1 MSLIYFVED
10 DQSIRELVLY
20 ALQNSGFQVMAF
32 ENGEELL
39 AQMQVVLPTLLLL
52 DVMLP
57 NQDGFQILTKI
68 KKNTKTSNF
77 PIIMLTAKNTEYDKI
92 KCLDHGADDYIT
104 KPFGIMELISRIK
117 AVLRRSTTPK
127 EVNCIAYKNMIVNN
141 TKRTVTVDG
150 QICNLTFKEFEL
162 LYYLLKNQ
170 TIVLTRENIMNAV
183 WGFDFEGETRTV
195 DMHIKTI
202 RKKIGSLANE
212 IQTVRGVGYKIG
224 E

>member
-20 ALQNSGFQVMAF
+20 ALKNSGFEVVAF

-39 AQMQVVLPTLLLL
+39 EEMQAVLPTLLLL

-57 NQDGFQILTKI
+57 NQDGFQILTKL
-68 KKNTKTSNF
+68 KKSAQTTHI

-117 AVLRRSTTPK
+117 AVLRRSSVPEKVDSIT
-127 EVNCIAYKNMIVNN
+127 YKNIIINN
-141 TKRTVTVDG
+141 TKRTVKIDG
-150 QICNLTFKEFEL
+150 QVCNLTFKEFEL
-162 LYYLLKNQ
+162 LYYLLQNQ
-170 TIVLTRENIMNAV
+170 SIVLTRENIMNAV

-202 RKKIGSLANE
+202 RKKIGNLACE
-212 IQTVRGVGYKIG
+212 IQTIRGVGYKIG